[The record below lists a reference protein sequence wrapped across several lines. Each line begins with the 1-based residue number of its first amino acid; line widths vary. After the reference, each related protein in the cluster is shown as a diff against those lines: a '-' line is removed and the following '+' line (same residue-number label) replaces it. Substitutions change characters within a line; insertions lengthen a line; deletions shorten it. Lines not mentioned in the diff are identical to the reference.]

1 MDLDHLKTAND
12 KFGHQEGDRYL
23 KTTASVLTAAARD
36 EDYVF
41 RYGGDEFL
49 LLFSEKNRSQV
60 TDLLKDTGEKL
71 KQYSSDKNFPFIMSI
86 SFGVAQCSEAETAE
100 ELLSLAD
107 RRMYEQKR
115 GKDRRKR

>member
-1 MDLDHLKTAND
+1 
-12 KFGHQEGDRYL
+12 
-23 KTTASVLTAAARD
+23 
-36 EDYVF
+36 
-41 RYGGDEFL
+41 
-49 LLFSEKNRSQV
+49 V